1 MFHTD
6 RKLDRRIQEIKNYRY
21 RDLIPMEKFAVR
33 EDVQGVVNPEVPVC
47 FDGWDTIR
55 TGDCWSG
62 RDRYLWMHR
71 EVTIP
76 EEWKGRRVVGIFD
89 FGRTGAGNNSGF
101 EAMCYLNEKPYQ
113 GVDINHMEVFF
124 PEELC
129 GKTFRLTFRLW
140 SGLEGGGA
148 PKDQEHQINRAD
160 LGCLDEKTDD
170 FYYMGS
176 LILDTVNQLDDGEP
190 VKYDLRTALD
200 AACHCIDW
208 SYPGSEAF
216 YETVH
221 QADVL
226 LNERIDGMNK
236 QSMIQVHCVGH
247 THIDMAWLWRLKH
260 THEKASRSFSTVLR
274 MMELFP
280 EYIFLQTQPQ
290 LYEYIKEDFPEI
302 YEEIK
307 KRVKEGRWE
316 TDGGMWVEADCN
328 LTSGESL
335 TRQLLIGSRFLKEEF
350 GKDVEYLWLPD
361 VFGYSWALPQI
372 LKKSGI
378 DMFMTTKISWN
389 QYNRMPHDTFRWKGM
404 DGSQVL
410 THFITTPEPWNAP
423 DSWFYTYNGL
433 LTARTV
439 KGVWDSY
446 SEKEMNKDL
455 LISFGY
461 GDGGG
466 GVNRDLLEAR
476 RRLDKIPGLPN
487 VKTSTAGAYFRKL
500 KENVRNTDQ
509 YVHTWDGELYLEYH
523 RGTYTSQGYNKR
535 MNRKMELLYRKAE
548 WLTAMEAVREQDLSR
563 AEQEKLTKGWKMILT
578 NQFHDIIPGSS
589 IHEVYEDSRR
599 DYEVIRQIGED
610 VIGDYREQALNQA
623 EDAYTVYNASGW
635 RSELLAEIPETE
647 IGTFTDGEGNVLISQ
662 RGNGRYF
669 VQVPEVPGMGYRKI
683 LFCRGEA
690 SEQEDTAGDGKIS
703 AEQKDTAGNGKV
715 SAEQEGMAGE
725 KEPAE
730 RGDLAP
736 RRMELPEQDIFT
748 VSGKQLETTFYS
760 ITLNDYGQITRLYD
774 KQEAREVLAP
784 GERGNV
790 LQVFEDKPLDNDAWD
805 IDIFYQQKMRE
816 VMDLTAF
823 EVTCRGPL
831 KLEVHMEW
839 KYMNTSISQDMI
851 LYRFDRRIDF
861 RTDVDLQERQQL
873 FKAAFTVDVRS
884 TFATYDIQYGNVRR
898 PNHWNTSWDQ
908 ARFESVGHRFADL
921 SERNYG
927 VALLNDCKYG
937 YDVKDNVMRISLLRS
952 GLQPDHLQ
960 DLGKHRFT
968 YALLPHRGD
977 FVEGRVVQSGF
988 VLNNPADVFRGA
1000 EQADSGSFLT
1010 LDNEQVEIDAVK
1022 RSEDGQYLVVR
1033 LHDFAGARQYV
1044 TVKTA
1049 FAYQAWAEGSLMEKP
1064 VSEFTDGDV
1073 TLELH
1078 PYEIKTILF
1087 RL

>member
-6 RKLDRRIQEIKNYRY
+6 SKLDRRIQEVKNYRY
-21 RDLIPMEKFAVR
+21 RDVRGLREFAVR
-33 EDVQGVVNPEVPVC
+33 KDEQGVVNPEVPVN
-47 FDGWDTIR
+47 FDHWDSIR
-55 TGDCWSG
+55 VGDCWSG
-62 RDRYLWMHR
+62 RDRYLWMHQ
-71 EVTIP
+71 EVSLP
-76 EEWKGRRVVGIFD
+76 KEWKGRRPVGIFD
-89 FGRTGAGNNSGF
+89 FGNTGAGNNSGF
-101 EAMCYLNEKPYQ
+101 EAMCYINEKPFQ
-113 GVDINHMEVFF
+113 GVDGNHMEVFF

-129 GKTFRLTFRLW
+129 GNSFRLTFRLW
-140 SGLEGGGA
+140 SGLEGGGV
-148 PKDQEHQINRAD
+148 PKEQEHKISRAD
-160 LGCLDEKTDD
+160 LACLDEKADD
-170 FYYMGS
+170 LYYLGS
-176 LILDTVNQLDDGEP
+176 LILDTVHQLDDGDP
-190 VKYDLRTALD
+190 VKYDLRAALD
-200 AACHCIDW
+200 RACHCIDW
-208 SYPGSEAF
+208 SYPGSSAF
-216 YETVH
+216 YETVY
-221 QADVL
+221 QADEL
-226 LNERIDGMNK
+226 LNEMIDGMEKHSPVN
-236 QSMIQVHCVGH
+236 VHCVGH

-274 MMELFP
+274 MMEMFP
-280 EYIFLQTQPQ
+280 EYLFLQTQPQ
-290 LYEYIKEDFPEI
+290 IYEYIKEDFPEI
-302 YEEIK
+302 YGEIK
-307 KRVKEGRWE
+307 QRVKEGRWE

-404 DGSQVL
+404 DGSEVL
-410 THFITTPEPWNAP
+410 THFITTPEPWNEP

-535 MNRKMELLYRKAE
+535 MNRKMELLYRRAE
-548 WLTAMEAVREQDLSR
+548 WLTAMEAVREQDLAR
-563 AEQEKLTKGWKMILT
+563 AEQEKLTKGWKLILT

-599 DYEVIRQIGED
+599 DYEAVRQIGED
-610 VIGDYREQALNQA
+610 VIADYREQALQNM
-623 EDAYTVYNASGW
+623 EKAYTVYNASGW
-635 RSELLAEIPETE
+635 KADILAEIPET
-647 IGTFTDGEGNVLISQ
+647 GAGSFTDGTGNVLLSQ
-662 RGNGRYF
+662 QEDERYF
-669 VQVPEVPGMGYRKI
+669 VQVPDVPPMGYRRV
-683 LFCRGEA
+683 LFCKRAEIA
-690 SEQEDTAGDGKIS
+690 EENKS
-703 AEQKDTAGNGKV
+703 AV
-715 SAEQEGMAGE
+715 GE
-725 KEPAE
+725 KELSGQTDFAVSRKESSGQSESAE
-730 RGDLAP
+730 DGID
-736 RRMELPEQDIFT
+736 QTGQNVFT
-748 VSGKQLETTFYS
+748 VQGKHLETPFYL
-760 ITLNDYGQITRLYD
+760 IDLNAYGQITRLYD
-774 KQEAREVLAP
+774 RQEEREVLAP

-816 VMDLTAF
+816 VTELTAF
-823 EVTCRGPL
+823 EVTGRGPL
-831 KLEVHMEW
+831 RLKVHMEW
-839 KYMNTSISQDMI
+839 KYMNTDISQDMI

-861 RTDVDLQERQQL
+861 RTDVELRERQQL
-873 FKAAFTVDVRS
+873 FKAAFPVDVRS
-884 TFATYDIQYGNVRR
+884 TYATYDIQYGNVRR

-937 YDVKDNVMRISLLRS
+937 YDVKDNVLRISLLRS

-960 DLGKHRFT
+960 DLGTHRFT
-968 YALLPHRGD
+968 YALLPHKGD
-977 FVEGRVVQSGF
+977 FVEGQVVQSGF
-988 VLNNPADVFRGA
+988 ALNNPADVFKGA
-1000 EQADSGSFLT
+1000 EQAGSGSFFT
-1010 LDNEQVEIDAVK
+1010 VDNAQVEIDAVK
-1022 RSEDGQYLVVR
+1022 RSEDGLYLVVR
-1033 LHDFAGARQYV
+1033 FHDFAGARQRV
-1044 TVKTA
+1044 TVKPS
-1049 FAYQAWAEGSLMEKP
+1049 FAYRAWAEGSLMEQP
-1064 VSEFTDGDV
+1064 LSEFDSGEV
-1073 TLELH
+1073 KMELH

-1087 RL
+1087 RF